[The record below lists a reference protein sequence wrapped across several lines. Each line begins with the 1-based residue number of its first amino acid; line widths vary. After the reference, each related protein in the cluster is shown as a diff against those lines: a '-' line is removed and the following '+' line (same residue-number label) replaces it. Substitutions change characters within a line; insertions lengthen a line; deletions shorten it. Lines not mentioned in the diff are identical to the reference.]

1 MSKETE
7 IYEER
12 LAKAQKWRELKAN
25 PWGNGYRPEHL
36 AGDIT
41 KRHEKDTPEQLEQSK
56 PRYQVAGRVVAV
68 RSFGK
73 AAFISIRDRSG
84 AIQAHVKKDA
94 LGDAFEL
101 FKVTDL
107 GDFVGVSGT
116 LFRSKTG

>member
-41 KRHEKDTPEQLEQSK
+41 KR
-56 PRYQVAGRVVAV
+56 PREGHAGAAGGNPSPAISVAGRVVAV

-73 AAFISIRDRSG
+73 AAFI
-84 AIQAHVKKDA
+84 
-94 LGDAFEL
+94 
-101 FKVTDL
+101 
-107 GDFVGVSGT
+107 
-116 LFRSKTG
+116 